1 MQPAGFSNL
10 SVFFGVMGFCFEGGL
25 ASLRGRLRWRAGLA
39 VIVGLALSTV
49 AFAATD
55 VAALRKRVADGD
67 SEAMQALGQA
77 YTNGDG
83 VAQDF
88 AAALQLYRQSAERGL
103 PAAWFSLGMV
113 HELGQGVPANLEE
126 AFKFYLKAAERGYAA
141 AQFNVGNMYANGAGV
156 PQNLFE
162 AAVWFRQAAEAG
174 VPEAQFNL
182 GLAYELGRGLR
193 QDEGLAL
200 RWYRRSATK
209 GNARAQ
215 YNLALMLEQGRGAP
229 ADMVEAMTL
238 YRLAAAQ
245 NFAPAQNNLG
255 IVLAEGRGVPV
266 NFVEAFAW
274 LSVAA
279 DNGVTSEVLG
289 LVAQQLSPVGKEEAQ
304 AALDLLRIRLGR
316 RTAPTVRPPEAAAVT
331 AAEPR
336 PTVPNDAMA
345 REVAG
350 LRERLRETVA
360 ELERVRVENFRLTD
374 PARSGAAPAAAVTAA
389 QREVAAL
396 KEQVAKSAAELERS
410 RADTVRASEL
420 LRETERTRGELER
433 RLASAEKAARSA
445 VISTSASEAAGST
458 LVESNLDVDKL
469 AALYPRVATLV
480 ADNTR
485 LREDLKQ
492 TTLEIASLN
501 AQLRILQ
508 SQGGGAAATAA
519 PAKTDPDAELTR
531 RIVILRRTI
540 DKLAEESRRN
550 ADLAAE
556 FYELKQENDRLR
568 AASPAVP

>member
-1 MQPAGFSNL
+1 LTVFLLAVSAGHCAVADL
-10 SVFFGVMGFCFEGGL
+10 
-25 ASLRGRLRWRAGLA
+25 AGL
-39 VIVGLALSTV
+39 
-49 AFAATD
+49 
-55 VAALRKRVADGD
+55 RQKVADGD
-67 SEAMQALGQA
+67 TEAMHTLGQA
-77 YTNGDG
+77 YAGGEG
-83 VAQDF
+83 VPQDF
-88 AAALQLYRQSAERGL
+88 AAALKLYRQAADRGL
-103 PAAWFSLGMV
+103 AAAWFSLGMA
-113 HELGQGVPANLEE
+113 HELGQGVTANLEE
-126 AFKFYLKAAERGYAA
+126 AFKHYLKAAERGYAA

-162 AAVWFRQAAEAG
+162 AAVWFRQAADAG

-215 YNLALMLEQGRGAP
+215 YNLALMLEQGRGGP
-229 ADMVEAMTL
+229 ADAAEAMNL

-245 NFAPAQNNLG
+245 NFPPAQNNLG
-255 IVLAEGRGVPV
+255 ILLAEGRGVPA

-279 DNGVTSEVLG
+279 DNGVASDVLA

-316 RTAPTVRPPEAAAVT
+316 KSAPTARPPEAAAVVT
-331 AAEPR
+331 AEPR
-336 PTVPNDAMA
+336 TPVPNEAME

-350 LRERLRETVA
+350 LRDRLRETTA

-374 PARSGAAPAAAVTAA
+374 SARPAAAAVTTQAA
-389 QREVAAL
+389 QREVAGL
-396 KEQVAKSAAELERS
+396 KEQMAKTAADLERS
-410 RADTVRASEL
+410 RADHLRAAEL
-420 LRETERTRGELER
+420 LRETERNRGELER
-433 RLASAEKAARSA
+433 RLAAAEKAARSA
-445 VISTSASEAAGST
+445 VLTTSAAEAAGST
-458 LVESNLDVDKL
+458 LVDSSLDLDKL
-469 AALYPRVATLV
+469 AKLYPRVGALV

-492 TTLEIASLN
+492 ATLEVTSLN

-508 SQGGGAAATAA
+508 TQSPGTAAAAA
-519 PAKTDPDAELTR
+519 KAEPDAELMR

-550 ADLAAE
+550 TDLAAD
-556 FYELKQENDRLR
+556 FFNLKQENDRLR
-568 AASPAVP
+568 AASPSVP